1 MFQSY
6 THCLPWSGDRTH
18 RFSYLTMAKSSGA
31 VVHLEQGHAT
41 VVWRYGQPPRR
52 PSDSRFLRPSSR
64 EHQSLEPRPPASCCP
79 RRRSAC
85 SATHPAELEGIFIFS
100 HSLQAMAFNYYR
112 STWCGSAAA
121 NKNNEEIEACAVLVA
136 TLRKKRRWGGSV
148 VGHKMKNRDRIGGDI
163 QLNNDY
169 FIERS
174 LFNPEQFRRRFRMQ
188 QSLFLEI
195 EDKLAAANKFFRQK
209 RNAAGVLGF
218 SSRQKCTMA
227 LRMLAYGG
235 PANFLDEGLRMGE
248 STVLQTI
255 KEFAKTVLQTF
266 FCLAC
271 FFPPLDGSS
280 DSSDVK

>member
-1 MFQSY
+1 
-6 THCLPWSGDRTH
+6 
-18 RFSYLTMAKSSGA
+18 MAKSSGA

-85 SATHPAELEGIFIFS
+85 SATRPAELEGIFIFS

-218 SSRQKCTMA
+218 SSRQKCTVA

-235 PANFLDEGLRMGE
+235 PADFLDEGLRMGE

>member
-1 MFQSY
+1 MFLLVLNSSPVSRVICSRAIH
-6 THCLPWSGDRTH
+6 TVFLGLVTAPIDSLTSPWPS
-18 RFSYLTMAKSSGA
+18 
-31 VVHLEQGHAT
+31 HLEQLCIWGHAT

-64 EHQSLEPRPPASCCP
+64 EHQSL
-79 RRRSAC
+79 
-85 SATHPAELEGIFIFS
+85 
-100 HSLQAMAFNYYR
+100 AMAFNYYR